1 MKSVIT
7 ILLMM
12 AQARF
17 GKFLKFWFI
26 VTFLNTW
33 GMLNGGTPDIRLGIW
48 GSWLLMFIVSLLSF
62 LYGLNMRLEDI
73 CERGFDEDDKK
84 LS

>member
-12 AQARF
+12 VRARF
-17 GKFLKFWFI
+17 SKFFGFWSLIYLGGWWRYDWGSDAGKLFI
-26 VTFLNTW
+26 VS
-33 GMLNGGTPDIRLGIW
+33 IV
-48 GSWLLMFIVSLLSF
+48 FIVSLLSF
-62 LYGLNMRLEDI
+62 LYGLNMRLQDI
-73 CERGFDEDDKK
+73 CERGFDGDNKK

>member
-12 AQARF
+12 VRARF
-17 GKFLKFWFI
+17 SKFFGFWSLI
-26 VTFLNTW
+26 YI
-33 GMLNGGTPDIRLGIW
+33 GGCWCYGW
-48 GSWLLMFIVSLLSF
+48 GSDVGKLFIIFVVFIVSFLSF

-73 CERGFDEDDKK
+73 CERGFEEGNKK
-84 LS
+84 KS